1 MRTELASIP
10 EEGVPGRDFPP
21 MRLDTLQTI
30 FDLEDSVYYW
40 MIQRFSNPLA
50 AEYTIVHAWLER
62 LYEGTFAVTPVLPRD
77 TWVLAHLQEAFE
89 SYRRFEAP

>member
-1 MRTELASIP
+1 MRALDPIP

-21 MRLDTLQTI
+21 VRLDTLQTI

-40 MIQRFSNPLA
+40 MIQRFGDANASEHA
-50 AEYTIVHAWLER
+50 IVHAWLER
-62 LYEGTFAVTPVLPRD
+62 LYEGTFPDTPVLPRD
-77 TWVLAHLQEAFE
+77 TWVLTRLQEAFE